1 MSGNTH
7 RAIVV
12 ALGANLAI
20 ALAKGAAAL
29 FTGSGAMLAE
39 TVHSFADCGNQLL
52 LLLGL
57 RQAARP
63 PSPDHP
69 LGHGKAVYFWSFL
82 VAVMLFTVGGMFS
95 LYEGVHKLQHPEP
108 VTQWGWAVGIL
119 VFSLVA
125 EGVSTRA
132 ALREAADERRGRS
145 LWRWFRDTRQAELIV
160 VVGENIAA
168 MCGLAVALLAIALT
182 VLTGNPLWD
191 ALGTVLIG
199 ALLIVVAVFVAI
211 EVKAMLIGQ
220 SIDPAREAEMR
231 EFIASQPGITGV
243 LSLITLQMGTDVVVS
258 AHVQMRGDVLLSTQV
273 EAIDAVERKLK
284 QRYPEVRWSF
294 FEPQVDAGSARD

>member
-1 MSGNTH
+1 MCSSSH
-7 RAIVV
+7 RAIIV

-20 ALAKGAAAL
+20 AIAKGAAAL

-39 TVHSFADCGNQLL
+39 TVHSLADCGNQLL

-95 LYEGVHKLQHPEP
+95 LYEGIHKVQHPEP
-108 VTQWGWAVGIL
+108 LTQWGWAVGIL

-132 ALREAADERRGRS
+132 ALREAAAERRGRS
-145 LWRWFRDTRQAELIV
+145 LWRWFRESRQAELIV

-168 MCGLAVALLAIALT
+168 MCGLFVALVAIILS
-182 VLTGNPLWD
+182 VLTGDPLWD
-191 ALGTVLIG
+191 ALGTVVIG
-199 ALLIVVAVFVAI
+199 VLLIVIAVFVAI

-220 SIDPAREAEMR
+220 SIDPVRQAQMR
-231 EFIASQPGITGV
+231 ELIAAQPGITRV
-243 LSLITLQMGTDVVVS
+243 LSLITLQMGNDVVVS
-258 AHVQMRGDVLLSTQV
+258 AHVQMRGDELLSTQV
-273 EAIDAVERKLK
+273 AAIDAVERELK
-284 QRYPEVRWSF
+284 RLYPEVRWSF
-294 FEPQVDAGSARD
+294 FEPQVALGTTQD

>member
-1 MSGNTH
+1 MSGSSH
-7 RAIVV
+7 RAILV

-57 RQAARP
+57 RQADRP

-108 VTQWGWAVGIL
+108 LTKWGWAVGIL

-125 EGVSTRA
+125 EGISTRA
-132 ALREAADERRGRS
+132 ALREAAEERRGRS
-145 LWRWFRDTRQAELIV
+145 MWRWFRESRQAELIV

-168 MCGLAVALLAIALT
+168 MCGLAVALVAIGLSVA
-182 VLTGNPLWD
+182 TGNPLWD
-191 ALGTVLIG
+191 AWGTVLIG
-199 ALLIVVAVFVAI
+199 VLLIVVAVFVAI

-220 SIDPAREAEMR
+220 SIDPVREAQMR
-231 EFIASQPGITGV
+231 DFIAGQPGITRV
-243 LSLITLQMGTDVVVS
+243 LSLITLQMGNDVVLS

-273 EAIDAVERKLK
+273 EALDAVERELK
-284 QRYPEVRWSF
+284 RRYPEIRWSF
-294 FEPQVDAGSARD
+294 FEPQVERGTARD

>member
-1 MSGNTH
+1 MSGNSH
-7 RAIVV
+7 RAIIV

-20 ALAKGAAAL
+20 ALAKGAAAF

-57 RQAARP
+57 RQADRP

-69 LGHGKAVYFWSFL
+69 LGHGKAIYFWSFL

-119 VFSLVA
+119 CFSLVV
-125 EGVSTRA
+125 EGISTRA
-132 ALREAADERRGRS
+132 ALREAADERRGRT
-145 LWRWFRDTRQAELIV
+145 LWRWFRESRQAELIV

-168 MCGLAVALLAIALT
+168 MCGLAVALVAIVLT
-182 VLTGNPLWD
+182 VVTGNPLWD
-191 ALGTVLIG
+191 ALGTILIG
-199 ALLIVVAVFVAI
+199 VLLIVVAVFVAI
-211 EVKAMLIGQ
+211 EIKAMLIGQ

-231 EFIASQPGITGV
+231 DFIASQPGITGV
-243 LSLITLQMGTDVVVS
+243 QSLITLQMGIDVVVS

-273 EAIDAVERKLK
+273 EAIDAVERELK
-284 QRYPEVRWSF
+284 RRYPEIRWSF
-294 FEPQVDAGSARD
+294 FEPQVEPATARD

>member
-7 RAIVV
+7 RAILV

-20 ALAKGAAAL
+20 ALAKGAAAV

-95 LYEGVHKLQHPEP
+95 VYEGLHKLEHPEP
-108 VTQWGWAVGIL
+108 LTQWGWAVGIL

-132 ALREAADERRGRS
+132 ALREAVEERRGRT
-145 LWRWFRDTRQAELIV
+145 LWRWFHESRQAELIV

-168 MCGLAVALLAIALT
+168 MCGLAVALVAIAMS
-182 VLTGNPLWD
+182 VVTGNPLWD
-191 ALGTVLIG
+191 AWGTVVIG
-199 ALLIVVAVFVAI
+199 VLLIVIAVFVAI
-211 EVKAMLIGQ
+211 EVKGMLIGQ
-220 SIDPAREAEMR
+220 SIDPAREAQMR
-231 EFIASQPGITGV
+231 EFIASQPGITCV
-243 LSLITLQMGTDVVVS
+243 LSLITLQMGRDVVVS
-258 AHVQMRGDVLLSTQV
+258 AHVQMRGDLLLSVQV
-273 EAIDAVERKLK
+273 AAIDAVERELK
-284 QRYPEVRWSF
+284 RRYPEVRWSF
-294 FEPQVDAGSARD
+294 FEPQVEQGTTRD